1 MSCCGKKREAL
12 KQSITIAQERPIRP
26 SPPLVGNTELSS
38 GDSTVGRQFHNAG
51 RADLSIRG
59 PVSGRIYHFSAKGAT
74 VLVDERD
81 IPYLIRI
88 SRIQPG
94 PKVRTSNYRKQ
105 FR

>member
-12 KQSITIAQERPIRP
+12 KQPVTSVEGRPTPPRP
-26 SPPLVGNTELSS
+26 PVVAAS
-38 GDSTVGRQFHNAG
+38 GDPVVERQFHNAG

-59 PVSGRIYHFSAKGAT
+59 PVSGKIYRFPATGAP

-81 IPYLIRI
+81 IPYLTGI

-94 PKVRTSNYRKQ
+94 PKVRASDSRRG